1 MNNDHVDQLHV
12 TTCPAFF
19 RKLRLLSAAVGIF
32 ECQLFV
38 LLCSK
43 SENVVNSKFQHQQS
57 LTTVTQLATM
67 AMRQVVTMATLLV
80 VTMAT
85 RPLEGW

>member
-1 MNNDHVDQLHV
+1 MLLLEYLRVSN
-12 TTCPAFF
+12 FF
-19 RKLRLLSAAVGIF
+19 
-32 ECQLFV
+32 

-57 LTTVTQLATM
+57 LTTATQLVTIV
-67 AMRQVVTMATLLV
+67 MRQVVTMATLLV